1 MIPEKE
7 VWEVKAVVDD
17 AAETDGGAGSHV
29 QLALPRDWHRWN
41 CKFIRVI
48 PSDIGNTSREK
59 RMFSFGHCP
68 NPPHPLFWNSKTT
81 FSSSSRA
88 EALHYTAGLPLAA
101 AEQACPDIDTQG
113 GKRIPRGADNVQPSS
128 LCIII
133 TYHHHHQHQHGHHH
147 HHHCRHDLH
156 HEKFSRQLVSC

>member
-1 MIPEKE
+1 MYSSLCPEI
-7 VWEVKAVVDD
+7 D
-17 AAETDGGAGSHV
+17 TDGTAKSGSFHQILGTPHEKKECFLSGIV
-29 QLALPRDWHRWN
+29 Q
-41 CKFIRVI
+41 I
-48 PSDIGNTSREK
+48 
-59 RMFSFGHCP
+59 
-68 NPPHPLFWNSKTT
+68 PPHPLFWNSKTM

-156 HEKFSRQLVSC
+156 HEKFSRPLVSC